1 MIKEFYKEF
10 KDEQEFEDFVDF
22 MVSEAAVYPREL
34 QEVND
39 LCLKK
44 EYEKAYEIYHKID
57 WTKKEI

>member
-1 MIKEFYKEF
+1 MIKEFYE
-10 KDEQEFEDFVDF
+10 EFENEEEFEYFVDF

-39 LCLKK
+39 LCLTK
-44 EYEKAYEIYHKID
+44 EYEKAYEIYRKID